1 MAREFSDTGMI
12 DYVYAWKGQS
22 KFNKTFGYSYAAVF
36 PLVKLV
42 SPPYEITK
50 AHGYYC
56 FEKNHANGTITATP
70 IKSGFVFPLDYS

>member
-1 MAREFSDTGMI
+1 MV
-12 DYVYAWKGQS
+12 DYVYAWRGQS

-56 FEKNHANGTITATP
+56 FEKNLTDGTITATP